1 MPEHLTRERISAL
14 LDDPGNVPG
23 ELEHVAQ
30 CAECAREFEQMSR
43 VRMALSALPDLQPP
57 ADEWDR
63 IEARLDGRMGR
74 NRGVFAPLRRAPAW
88 PLQAAAVVALFAAG
102 LMFGQ
107 RFGSESPPGTSRVAE
122 VPERTGAGDAADPG
136 RGASS
141 VSFPDVEPTE
151 AYLRTVSDL
160 EELRDHD
167 LEGRT
172 WQAGPEA
179 VATRITHLDA
189 MIEASQEALREAP
202 ADPVLNNF
210 LFQLVDERESLAGR
224 LDRTLRMTAA
234 EY

>member
-1 MPEHLTRERISAL
+1 
-14 LDDPGNVPG
+14 
-23 ELEHVAQ
+23 
-30 CAECAREFEQMSR
+30 MSR

-141 VSFPDVEPTE
+141 VS